1 MYQIS
6 ALKRFSSL
14 VHAFSTKSDGNMS
27 FRFGKKR
34 EVLKNREKF
43 LTKLN
48 IDLSRCVV
56 MHASHS
62 EKVLFV
68 DSSDGSVDVDGSITK
83 KKNLYLLLLIA
94 DCLPIILY
102 DPKKEI
108 LGLVHAGWR
117 NTDNRIVE
125 KAVKKII
132 QEFGSKPSDIKVAI
146 GPAIHKESYIFDD
159 LLQKNSKEWRKYV
172 KKLRDGRLSVD
183 LIGYTK
189 EQLTIFGIN
198 PNNIFNSGVDTAKD
212 QRFYSHYRDSRSN
225 AGDSGR
231 FVCVVGLR

>member
-68 DSSDGSVDVDGSITK
+68 DSSDGSVDADGSITK

-102 DPKKEI
+102 DSKKEI

-117 NTDNRIVE
+117 NTNNRIVE
-125 KAVKKII
+125 KAVKKLSS
-132 QEFGSKPSDIKVAI
+132 EFGSKPPDLYVVI
-146 GPAIHKESYIFDD
+146 GPAIHKESYIFED
-159 LLQKNSKEWRKYV
+159 LVQKKSPEWKPYV
-172 KKLRDGRLSVD
+172 EKIKGGGFTVD

-189 EQLTIFGIN
+189 EQLLSTGLNPKKIFE
-198 PNNIFNSGVDTAKD
+198 SGVDTAKD
-212 QRFYSHYRDSRSN
+212 QRFYSHYRDSRSH